1 MDVLPDKAFAS
12 ARRDATGEPPRG
24 NAKQGEPAV
33 AFDINRSRCHAC
45 VVAPSCLPAGLNAS
59 QVHSFEEAMPRWR
72 RVGAGEHLFRVGD
85 PFRYLFAVRTGCL
98 KTYAVDSGGR
108 EHVMAFH
115 FPGEM
120 IGSDGIYPERCVS
133 SCVALAPSVL
143 CCMPFGELTRLARE
157 IPELQHQMLRALS
170 RDVLGTTSIA
180 GDFTAEE
187 RLAGF
192 LVMVSARLHR
202 ARKAAMAL
210 DLAMS
215 RQDIANYLRLAP
227 ETVSRILARF
237 QKAGLV
243 KADRKH
249 ITLLDHAGLCEIAAC
264 MNPYARNGFPAS
276 ASGAP

>member
-1 MDVLPDKAFAS
+1 MLDDPDTGDPALRTS
-12 ARRDATGEPPRG
+12 EGTARS
-24 NAKQGEPAV
+24 AV
-33 AFDINRSRCHAC
+33 ALAINRPRCQSC
-45 VVAPSCLPAGLNAS
+45 YVAPSCLPGALNQA
-59 QVHSFEEAMPRWR
+59 QVRTFEDAMPRCR
-72 RVGAGEHLFRVGD
+72 RAAAGEHLFRVGD
-85 PFRYLFAVRTGCL
+85 PFRALYAVRTGCL
-98 KTYAVDSGGR
+98 KTYAVDAGGR

-115 FPGEM
+115 FPGEI
-120 IGSDGIYPERCVS
+120 IGSDAIYPERCVS
-133 SCVALAPSVL
+133 SCVALSTSVV
-143 CCMPFGELTRLARE
+143 CCIPFADLMRLAKD
-157 IPELQHQMLRALS
+157 IPELQLQMLRALS

-202 ARKAAMAL
+202 ARKAATAL

-249 ITLLDHAGLCEIAAC
+249 ITLLDHAGLSEIASC
-264 MNPYARNGFPAS
+264 MNPYARNGFREAAASNPA
-276 ASGAP
+276 P

>member
-1 MDVLPDKAFAS
+1 MQGNPDF
-12 ARRDATGEPPRG
+12 P
-24 NAKQGEPAV
+24 EPASQPGEAAGQPASTV
-33 AFDINRSRCHAC
+33 DVGRPHCSSC
-45 VVAPSCLPAGLNAS
+45 VVALSCLPGALNE
-59 QVHSFEEAMPRWR
+59 QQTKRFEEAMPRCR

-85 PFRYLFAVRTGCL
+85 PFRNLFAVRTGCL

-115 FPGEM
+115 FPGEL
-120 IGSDGIYPERCVS
+120 IGADAIYPERCVS
-133 SCVALAPSVL
+133 SCVALMPSVL
-143 CCMPFGELTRLARE
+143 CCLPFNVLTALGRE
-157 IPELQHQMLRALS
+157 IPELQTQMLRAMS
-170 RDVLGTTSIA
+170 RDVLGTSSIA

-202 ARKAAMAL
+202 ARKPAAAL

-237 QKAGLV
+237 QKCGLV
-243 KADRKH
+243 KTDRKH
-249 ITLLDHAGLCEIAAC
+249 ITLLDQNGLMEIAAC
-264 MNPYARNGFPAS
+264 MNPYSRSSHPSAALNGS
-276 ASGAP
+276 AP

>member
-1 MDVLPDKAFAS
+1 MHNQPDPAVRDS
-12 ARRDATGEPPRG
+12 AATGLR
-24 NAKQGEPAV
+24 AV
-33 AFDINRSRCHAC
+33 AVDITRPHCHSCA
-45 VVAPSCLPAGLNAS
+45 VAGSCLPGRLSPAQTERFQNS
-59 QVHSFEEAMPRWR
+59 MQRCR
-72 RVGAGEHLFRVGD
+72 RLRAGEYLYRVGD
-85 PFRYLFAVRTGCL
+85 PFRSLYAVKSGCL
-98 KTYAVDSGGR
+98 KTYAVDAGGR

-120 IGSDGIYPERCVS
+120 VGSDAIFPERFVS
-133 SCVALAPSVL
+133 SCVALNTTVV
-143 CCMPFGELTRLARE
+143 CCLPFSGLMRLSQE
-157 IPELQHQMLRALS
+157 IPELQNQILRALS

-187 RLAGF
+187 RLAAF

-202 ARKAAMAL
+202 ARLAATAL

-237 QKAGLV
+237 QKCGLV

-249 ITLLDHAGLCEIAAC
+249 ITLVDHDGLSEIAAC
-264 MNPYARNGFPAS
+264 MNPYARQGDS
-276 ASGAP
+276 AGSANL

>member
-1 MDVLPDKAFAS
+1 MPNSHDPAL
-12 ARRDATGEPPRG
+12 RDASSTALR
-24 NAKQGEPAV
+24 AV
-33 AFDINRSRCHAC
+33 AVDISRPHCHSC
-45 VVAPSCLPAGLNAS
+45 SVAATCLPGRLNPA
-59 QVHSFEEAMPRWR
+59 QTERFESAMQRCR
-72 RVGAGEHLFRVGD
+72 RLRPGEHLYRVGD
-85 PFRYLFAVRTGCL
+85 PFRSLFAVKSGCM
-98 KTYAVDSGGR
+98 KTYAVDAGGR

-120 IGSDGIYPERCVS
+120 VGSDAIFPERYVS
-133 SCVALAPSVL
+133 SCVALATTVV
-143 CCMPFGELTRLARE
+143 CCLPFTGLSRLAQE
-157 IPELQHQMLRALS
+157 IPELQAQMLRALS

-187 RLAGF
+187 RLAAF

-202 ARKAAMAL
+202 ARFASTAL

-249 ITLLDHAGLCEIAAC
+249 ITLVDHDGLMEIAAC
-264 MNPYARNGFPAS
+264 MNPYARQGES
-276 ASGAP
+276 AGSTQA